1 MSFYAALSSVYDQVF
16 PASELQI
23 AFLKKHLS
31 GRVLDVGA
39 GTGTLMLHLSPHLEQ
54 VDGLEYSPEMV
65 ALAREK
71 LAGTSNTCIKT
82 GDMCQIQD
90 LFDGPYDCIYCVG
103 NTLPHLQGP
112 QEILEV
118 FRQVYGLLKPSGHL
132 ILQTVNFHQVL
143 QQKHLTFPVLGR
155 GDLTFQRTY
164 TLQDGKVLFSG
175 KVEQQGKT
183 LVAEQTR
190 LYPIQQTEMESLLR
204 EAGFQDLTFWGD
216 FKENS
221 FQQDAGALV
230 VLAHKRDQF

>member
-31 GRVLDVGA
+31 GWVLDVGA
-39 GTGTLMLHLSPHLEQ
+39 GTGTLMLHLSAHVEQ
-54 VDGLEYSPEMV
+54 VDGLEYSSEMV
-65 ALAREK
+65 ALGQKK
-71 LAGTSNTCIKT
+71 LAGTSNTCIKV
-82 GDMCQIQD
+82 GDMRCIKD
-90 LFDGPYDCIYCVG
+90 LFAGPYDCIYCVG

-118 FRQVYGLLKPSGHL
+118 FRQCFGLLKPSGHL

-143 QQKHLTFPVLGR
+143 QQKHLTFPVLSR
-155 GDLTFQRTY
+155 GSLTFQRTY
-164 TLQDGKVLFSG
+164 TLQNDKVLFSG

-183 LVAEQTR
+183 LVAEQTQ
-190 LYPIQQTEMESLLR
+190 LYPIQQTEMEQLLL
-204 EAGFQDLTFWGD
+204 EAGFQDLRFWGD
-216 FKENS
+216 FKENP

-230 VLAHKRDQF
+230 VLACKPDQF